1 MLLPIEALLVMA
13 ALRMG
18 TGLRKVRLKA
28 VALLAWGDD
37 AGTYGRAAIDGGAAD
52 GRG

>member
-1 MLLPIEALLVMA
+1 MTVLLPIEALLVMA
-13 ALRMG
+13 
-18 TGLRKVRLKA
+18 GLRKVRLEA

-52 GRG
+52 GAT